1 METPTNITIRHAKLK
16 LQLIAKREQLD
27 AAVDTPPGFHAGPQ
41 EHDMLNLELAHLEKE
56 CGMAAAELRRE
67 VEEKMISLHVHA

>member
-16 LQLIAKREQLD
+16 RKLIAKREQLD

-41 EHDMLNLELAHLEKE
+41 KHDMLKLELAHLEKE
-56 CGMAAAELRRE
+56 CGLAAEELRRE
-67 VEEKMISLHVHA
+67 VEGKMISLHIHA

>member
-1 METPTNITIRHAKLK
+1 METSPHITIRNAALH
-16 LQLIAKREQLD
+16 LQLIAKHQQLD

-56 CGMAAAELRRE
+56 CGRAEEELERE
-67 VEEKMISLHVHA
+67 VEAKMFLLHANA

>member
-16 LQLIAKREQLD
+16 LQLIAKHEQLD

-56 CGMAAAELRRE
+56 CGEAEEELERE
-67 VEEKMISLHVHA
+67 VEARMISLHVNA

>member
-1 METPTNITIRHAKLK
+1 MATTTNITIRHAKLN

-27 AAVDTPPGFHAGPQ
+27 AAVDTLPGFHAGPQ

-56 CGMAAAELRRE
+56 CCLAAEELQRE
-67 VEEKMISLHVHA
+67 VEAKMISPHAHA

>member
-16 LQLIAKREQLD
+16 LQLIAKHEQLD

-56 CGMAAAELRRE
+56 CGQAEEELERE
-67 VEEKMISLHVHA
+67 VEARMISLHVNA